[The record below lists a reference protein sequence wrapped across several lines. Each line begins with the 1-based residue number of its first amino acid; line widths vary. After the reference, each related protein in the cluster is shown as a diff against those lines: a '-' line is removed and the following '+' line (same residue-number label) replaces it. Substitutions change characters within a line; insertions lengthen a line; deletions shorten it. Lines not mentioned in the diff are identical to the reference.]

1 MEAIL
6 KSMGLVAISEIG
18 DKTQLLSLML
28 VLRYK
33 KPWTIMAGIFAATL
47 ANHWA
52 STYVGA
58 WLAAQIPEIWLNY
71 ILAAV
76 FFIFGLWILK
86 PDSDEGLETRSGST
100 VFITTMV
107 AFFLAEMGDKT
118 QLVTIALAAR
128 FQSVE
133 AVTIGST
140 LGMMLANSMS
150 VFGGQKAI
158 KLIPLRYIRCSA
170 CALFI
175 LFGALILPIW

>member
-1 MEAIL
+1 LDAIL

-33 KPWTIMAGIFAATL
+33 KPWTIMAGIFVATL

-52 STYVGA
+52 STHVGV

-76 FFIFGLWILK
+76 FFVFGLWILK
-86 PDSDEGLETRSGST
+86 PDSDEGLDTRSSST
-100 VFITTMV
+100 VFIATMV

-118 QLVTIALAAR
+118 QLVTVALAAR
-128 FQSVE
+128 FQSVA
-133 AVTIGST
+133 AVTVGST
-140 LGMMLANSMS
+140 LGMMLANSIS

-158 KLIPLRYIRCSA
+158 TLIPLKYIRYSA

-175 LFGALILPIW
+175 LFGVLILPIW